1 MQRIGTAPLTLDI
14 VIPVGFQGRVTD
26 WSADDVRAEMGLR
39 MAREIGALVGSGG
52 PVDRQQ
58 IRDLALKG
66 NLLTSET
73 SLVFIGAEGEATGVL
88 PAMRKLALV
97 DATPDVQAVPPKP
110 SAVEPEA
117 IPGAPEQDS
126 HSRPVT
132 RSRASLAGHQ
142 RARTAA
148 YPIGQLRH
156 SRKVLRRCAARQA
169 RICSSSARVCAK
181 PLRWCFGGRTACW
194 RFGRAM

>member
-1 MQRIGTAPLTLDI
+1 MLDI

-117 IPGAPEQDS
+117 IPEAPEQDS
-126 HSRPVT
+126 PT
-132 RSRASLAGHQ
+132 PGRSRGLGLRWPGINAPAPLHIRLANCGTV
-142 RARTAA
+142 AKCS
-148 YPIGQLRH
+148 G
-156 SRKVLRRCAARQA
+156 RCAARQA